1 MKGYIPG
8 IVSML
13 ILDESGLVQVSR
25 GRQAVQIEIETAQLR
40 NHHHVKCTRIHEY
53 VILNP
58 AHDTFVR

>member
-1 MKGYIPG
+1 M
-8 IVSML
+8 V
-13 ILDESGLVQVSR
+13 ILDQFGLLQVSR
-25 GRQAVQIEIETAQLR
+25 GGQAVQIEIQTAQLR